1 MVLKRRVLCLSVGVK
16 VTRDYG
22 IGKACEVDE
31 EVGD

>member
-1 MVLKRRVLCLSVGVK
+1 MVRERRVPCLEVGVK
-16 VTRDYG
+16 FTRDYG